1 MSNDYNF
8 KIHHN
13 VPKWDDLTY
22 EKIGSN
28 MSFLKLNISMEV
40 YQNDELIYSVKL
52 DIDGIYSCCGSKNF
66 EFDKMNYQFIK
77 NYDETAQIHTALL
90 SKYDEYFKDTVIGIW
105 KFRICDGL
113 CDI

>member
-1 MSNDYNF
+1 
-8 KIHHN
+8 
-13 VPKWDDLTY
+13 
-22 EKIGSN
+22 

-40 YQNDELIYSVKL
+40 YQNNELIYSVKL

-66 EFDKMNYQFIK
+66 EFDKMNYQFLK
-77 NYDETAQIHTALL
+77 PNPETAQIHTALL